1 VCLSQSS
8 YVRGKRVGIVVR
20 LRRELLH
27 SSTRSGRSGC
37 TSEFRTTNKIKRGR
51 ERKEKKRRGEPTQK
65 KKREGE
71 ILLHSVDDQL
81 KPVVIKI
88 TASE

>member
-51 ERKEKKRRGEPTQK
+51 ERKEKKE
-65 KKREGE
+65 EE
-71 ILLHSVDDQL
+71 SQL
-81 KPVVIKI
+81 KRRKERGKYFFIALMI
-88 TASE
+88 S

>member
-1 VCLSQSS
+1 MCLSQSS

-51 ERKEKKRRGEPTQK
+51 ERKEKKE
-65 KKREGE
+65 EE
-71 ILLHSVDDQL
+71 SQL
-81 KPVVIKI
+81 KRRKERGKYFFIALMI
-88 TASE
+88 S